1 MLIGKFDPTVYFA
14 TVRNYF
20 FTILLL
26 ATINSLFAQI
36 NNQGRAV
43 SNSFTKDAAE
53 YRVKEFLVRDV
64 LEIPENRTIEISI
77 NALTASRSGE
87 LTTIIYDC
95 KQLGKSGLVFGF
107 WSDYIKESNQKYQGY
122 AFKNFDLEKAKDL
135 LDNLDKVLEEKRYI
149 LPYGSEDLSK
159 NVLFKFEDTI
169 FIFYKDNLDANLIRV
184 VWNGFDLEW
193 NETNLKTMKRRF
205 YRYFVTKK

>member
-1 MLIGKFDPTVYFA
+1 LENLILRFTLQPMRNYFLAIFLFA
-14 TVRNYF
+14 TVN
-20 FTILLL
+20 LLFGQVN
-26 ATINSLFAQI
+26 NS
-36 NNQGRAV
+36 GRAS
-43 SNSFTKDAAE
+43 SNSFTREAAE
-53 YRVKEFLVRDV
+53 YRVKEFLVREV
-64 LEIPENRTIEISI
+64 LEIPENKTIEISI

-135 LDNLDKVLEEKRYI
+135 LDNLDKVLEEKRNI

-159 NVLFKFEDTI
+159 NALFKFEDTI

-184 VWNGFDLEW
+184 IWNGFDLEW
-193 NETNLKTMKRRF
+193 NESNLKTMKRRF
-205 YRYFVTKK
+205 YKYFVAKK

>member
-1 MLIGKFDPTVYFA
+1 MRSY
-14 TVRNYF
+14 
-20 FTILLL
+20 LL
-26 ATINSLFAQI
+26 AILFLGLVNSLWAQG
-36 NNQGRAV
+36 NPSQGRTF
-43 SNSFTKDAAE
+43 SNSFSREAAE
-53 YRVKEFLVRDV
+53 YRVKEFLVREV
-64 LEIPENRTIEISI
+64 IEIPENKTIEISI

-107 WSDYIKESNQKYQGY
+107 WSDYVKESNQKYQGY

-135 LDNLDKVLEEKRYI
+135 LDNLDRVLEEKRSI

-159 NVLFKFEDTI
+159 NALFKFEDTT

-184 VWNGFDLEW
+184 IWNGFDLEW
-193 NETNLKTMKRRF
+193 SPT
-205 YRYFVTKK
+205 